1 MSLSKTL
8 LQSWDSS
15 GVQERSGNMFTV
27 KCPIVHRSVP
37 MRRKISRVTRSYY
50 TINNINS
57 KPLDQVADVGMFHI
71 LAFIRD
77 GDTGIYSVS
86 NLDDDGVKK
95 SHIIGF
101 RTFEDAFR
109 YKTLLEAEMN
119 MTPYVQFASRFE
131 LEHSCNVGNY
141 GCRIVDEDALVTPPT
156 KTVEIT
162 DWERRSALL
171 EGRWT
176 VMEKDDDK

>member
-1 MSLSKTL
+1 
-8 LQSWDSS
+8 
-15 GVQERSGNMFTV
+15 MFAV
-27 KCPIVHRSVP
+27 KCPVVHRPVP
-37 MRRKISRVTRSYY
+37 VRRKISKVTRSYY

-57 KPLDQVADVGMFHI
+57 KPLDQVPDVGMFHI

-86 NLDDDGVKK
+86 NLSDDEVKS
-95 SHIIGF
+95 SHIIAF

-141 GCRIVDEDALVTPPT
+141 GCRVVDEDALVTPPT

-176 VMEKDDDK
+176 VREKDDDK

>member
-1 MSLSKTL
+1 
-8 LQSWDSS
+8 
-15 GVQERSGNMFTV
+15 MFAV
-27 KCPIVHRSVP
+27 KCPVVHRLLP
-37 MRRKISRVTRSYY
+37 MRRKISKVTRSYY

-57 KPLDQVADVGMFHI
+57 KPLDQVTDVGMFHI

-77 GDTGIYSVS
+77 GDTGIYSVT
-86 NLDDDGVKK
+86 NLSDEIKTNQ
-95 SHIIGF
+95 IIAF

-131 LEHSCNVGNY
+131 LEHSCNIGNY
-141 GCRIVDEDALVTPPT
+141 GCRVVDEDALVTPPN

-176 VMEKDDDK
+176 VREKDDDK

>member
-1 MSLSKTL
+1 
-8 LQSWDSS
+8 
-15 GVQERSGNMFTV
+15 MFTV

-131 LEHSCNVGNY
+131 LEHSCNIGNY

>member
-1 MSLSKTL
+1 
-8 LQSWDSS
+8 
-15 GVQERSGNMFTV
+15 VQERSGNMFTV

-131 LEHSCNVGNY
+131 LEHSCNIGNY

>member
-1 MSLSKTL
+1 
-8 LQSWDSS
+8 
-15 GVQERSGNMFTV
+15 MFAV
-27 KCPIVHRSVP
+27 KCPIVHRSTP
-37 MRRKISRVTRSYY
+37 MRRKISRVIRSYY

-57 KPLDQVADVGMFHI
+57 KPLDQVRDVGMFHI

-86 NLDDDGVKK
+86 NLDDDGLKK

-171 EGRWT
+171 EGRWA
-176 VMEKDDDK
+176 VREKDDDK

>member
-1 MSLSKTL
+1 MSP

-15 GVQERSGNMFTV
+15 GVQEMFAV

-37 MRRKISRVTRSYY
+37 MRRRISKVTRSYY

-77 GDTGIYSVS
+77 GDTGIYSVT
-86 NLDDDGVKK
+86 NLSDEIKTNQ
-95 SHIIGF
+95 IIAF

-119 MTPYVQFASRFE
+119 MTPYVQFASWFE

-141 GCRIVDEDALVTPPT
+141 GCRVVDEDALVTPPN

-176 VMEKDDDK
+176 VREKDEDK